1 MKNVTIKKLSAA
13 ALAAVMAVSFAPAA
27 SLNVFA
33 NPANK
38 DAVGNETIDATGS
51 YTLVSS
57 TAVTV
62 NSTAT
67 GTVNID
73 LNGQNVTVTIASGN
87 KANVALY
94 DTDGIRDTTKAGDV
108 RYATLTVSGESNTPS
123 LSISGNVNTKAV
135 NPTGLKGTDNVAA
148 TGTQPVALIGGVYYV
163 GNKAINTATDGQNIS
178 AVNGAVVIDEL
189 DDGKSATI
197 VSGANHDTSIK
208 VTATPSKVSLTD
220 IKTAY
225 SYYTGTSSR
234 TGSGS
239 YEADAWYA
247 GDAAKAAVEGL
258 KAVTVSSIIPKSTET
273 VYSIPSYSRAITVSM
288 NGDSWADA
296 IENTG
301 VIDSQQTDAATAQNH
316 VFGLTYFTADPSAY
330 TKGTTVAAID
340 GNKYVLG
347 AKKLQS
353 VSKDSA
359 KTSVK
364 VIRGNGYTSADGNK
378 NSVDTFT
385 VANGVT
391 VSGPADESVV
401 ENVETNVTDNTT
413 TVAKAVQVF
422 GTAKTVDATGF
433 TKPAGT
439 VSKRNVNVAQVAQ
452 GATVDFTS
460 ANEVTVSRGS
470 GVGYYS
476 YPSST
481 TETKYSFGPTTV
493 ITNAFRNFVAPH
505 TSNGLTIPAVNDTI
519 KAATVFASKEI
530 KTTVSGVAKTV
541 TIKGETSAK
550 VTATSG
556 NTQTWEVNA
565 DAKTTVSPVAT
576 YRLYDRNRGE
586 HLYTYNS
593 AERDFLVKS
602 GWKEEPSTIKVLPVS
617 ATEGVAIYRVYN
629 PNGGGTHMYT
639 QNPAEVQFLLTNGW
653 KEGKVVFK
661 TAASTA
667 TDAVPVYRLKN
678 PNSKN
683 GEHQFTTSAAER
695 AMLLNASWGDEGI
708 AFYSFK

>member
-220 IKTAY
+220 IKTTY
-225 SYYTGTSSR
+225 TYYTGTSSR

-239 YEADAWYA
+239 YTADAWYA
-247 GDAAKAAVEGL
+247 GDSAKAVVERL
-258 KAVTVSSIIPKSTET
+258 TVPTTGSIIPASGEK
-273 VYSIPSYSRAITVSM
+273 VYSIPSYARAITVSM
-288 NGDSWADA
+288 NGDSW
-296 IENTG
+296 TG
-301 VIDSQQTDAATAQNH
+301 TISKTGDIDSQQTDAATERNH

-330 TKGTTVAAID
+330 TTGTVAAID
-340 GNKYVLG
+340 SNKYVLG
-347 AKKLQS
+347 TNKLKA
-353 VSKDSA
+353 VTKESA

-364 VIRGNGYTSADGNK
+364 VIRGNAYTSADGNK
-378 NSVDTFT
+378 NSTDTFT
-385 VANGVT
+385 VNSGVT

-401 ENVETNVTDNTT
+401 V
-413 TVAKAVQVF
+413 VF
-422 GTAKTVDATGF
+422 GTSESISGTYAKPTGIE
-433 TKPAGT
+433 
-439 VSKRNVNVAQVAQ
+439 SKRNVNVAQVAQ
-452 GATVDFTS
+452 GATVDLT
-460 ANEVTVSRGS
+460 AADEVTVSRGS

-493 ITNAFRNFVAPH
+493 ITNAFKNFVAPH
-505 TSNGLTIPAVNDTI
+505 TANGLTIPAVNDTV
-519 KAATVFASKEI
+519 KATSVFASKEI

-556 NTQTWEVNA
+556 DTQTWEVNA
-565 DAKTTVSPVAT
+565 DAKSTAAPVVT

-586 HLYTYNS
+586 HLYTYS
-593 AERDFLVKS
+593 SLERDMLVKA
-602 GWKEEPSTIKVLPVS
+602 GWKEEPSNIKVLPVS
-617 ATEGVAIYRVYN
+617 ASEGIAIYRVYN
-629 PNGGGTHMYT
+629 PNFGGTHMYT
-639 QNPAEVQFLLTNGW
+639 QNPAEVQFLLQNGW
-653 KEGKVVFK
+653 KEGKVVFR
-661 TAASTA
+661 TAESTTA
-667 TDAVPVYRLKN
+667 GAVPVYRLKN

-695 AMLLNASWGDEGI
+695 TMLLNATWGDEGI

>member
-1 MKNVTIKKLSAA
+1 
-13 ALAAVMAVSFAPAA
+13 MAVSFAPAA

-148 TGTQPVALIGGVYYV
+148 TGTQPVALIGSVYYV

-220 IKTAY
+220 IKTTY
-225 SYYTGTSSR
+225 TYYTGTSSR

-239 YEADAWYA
+239 YTADAWYA
-247 GDAAKAAVEGL
+247 GDSAKAAVEGL
-258 KAVTVSSIIPKSTET
+258 TVPTTGSIIPASGEK
-273 VYSIPSYSRAITVSM
+273 VYSIPSYARAITVSM
-288 NGDSWADA
+288 NGDSW
-296 IENTG
+296 TG
-301 VIDSQQTDAATAQNH
+301 TISKTGDIDSQQTDAATERNH

-330 TKGTTVAAID
+330 TTGTVAAID
-340 GNKYVLG
+340 SNKYVLG
-347 AKKLQS
+347 TNKLKA
-353 VSKDSA
+353 VTKESA

-364 VIRGNGYTSADGNK
+364 VIRGNAYTSADGNK
-378 NSVDTFT
+378 NSTDTFT
-385 VANGVT
+385 VNSGVT
-391 VSGPADESVV
+391 VSGPADETVV
-401 ENVETNVTDNTT
+401 ENIATDVQGNTT
-413 TVAKAVQVF
+413 TVTKAVQVF
-422 GTAKTVDATGF
+422 GTAKAADATDF
-433 TKPAGT
+433 TKPSGT

-653 KEGKVVFK
+653 KEGKIVFK
-661 TAASTA
+661 TAVSTA
-667 TDAVPVYRLKN
+667 SDAVPVYRLKN

>member
-94 DTDGIRDTTKAGDV
+94 DTDGILDTTKAGDV

-220 IKTAY
+220 IKTTY
-225 SYYTGTSSR
+225 TYYTGTSSR

-239 YEADAWYA
+239 YTADAWYA
-247 GDAAKAAVEGL
+247 GDSAKAVVEGL
-258 KAVTVSSIIPKSTET
+258 TVPTTGSIIPASGEK
-273 VYSIPSYSRAITVSM
+273 VYSIPSYARAITVSM
-288 NGDSWADA
+288 NGDSW
-296 IENTG
+296 TG
-301 VIDSQQTDAATAQNH
+301 TISKTGDIDSQQTDAATERNH

-330 TKGTTVAAID
+330 TTGTVAAID
-340 GNKYVLG
+340 SNKYVLG
-347 AKKLQS
+347 TNKLKA
-353 VSKDSA
+353 VTKESA

-364 VIRGNGYTSADGNK
+364 VIRGNAYTSADGNK
-378 NSVDTFT
+378 NSTDTFT
-385 VANGVT
+385 VNSGVT

-401 ENVETNVTDNTT
+401 VETVTTVQGNTT
-413 TVAKAVQVF
+413 TVSNSAIVF
-422 GTAKTVDATGF
+422 GTSESISGTYAKPTGIE
-433 TKPAGT
+433 
-439 VSKRNVNVAQVAQ
+439 SKRNVNVAQVAQ
-452 GATVDFTS
+452 GATVDLT
-460 ANEVTVSRGS
+460 AADEVTVSRGS

-493 ITNAFRNFVAPH
+493 ITNAFKNFVAPH
-505 TSNGLTIPAVNDTI
+505 TANGLTIPAVNDTV
-519 KAATVFASKEI
+519 KATSVFASKEI

-541 TIKGETSAK
+541 TSKGETSAK

-556 NTQTWEVNA
+556 DTQTWEVNA
-565 DAKTTVSPVAT
+565 DAKSTAAPVVT

-586 HLYTYNS
+586 HLYTYS
-593 AERDFLVKS
+593 SLERDMLVKA
-602 GWKEEPSTIKVLPVS
+602 GWKEEPSNIKVLPVS
-617 ATEGVAIYRVYN
+617 ASEGIAIYRVYN
-629 PNGGGTHMYT
+629 PNFGGTHMYT
-639 QNPAEVQFLLTNGW
+639 QNPAEVQFLLQNGW
-653 KEGKVVFK
+653 KEGKVVFR
-661 TAASTA
+661 TAASTTA
-667 TDAVPVYRLKN
+667 GAVPVYRLKN

-695 AMLLNASWGDEGI
+695 TMLLNATWGDEGI

>member
-220 IKTAY
+220 IKTTY
-225 SYYTGTSSR
+225 TYYTGTSSR

-239 YEADAWYA
+239 YTADAWYA
-247 GDAAKAAVEGL
+247 GDSAKAAVEGL
-258 KAVTVSSIIPKSTET
+258 TVPTTGSIIPASGEK
-273 VYSIPSYSRAITVSM
+273 VYSIPSYARAITVSM
-288 NGDSWADA
+288 NGDSW
-296 IENTG
+296 TG
-301 VIDSQQTDAATAQNH
+301 TISKTGDIDSQQTDAATERNH

-330 TKGTTVAAID
+330 TTGTVAAID
-340 GNKYVLG
+340 SNKYVLG
-347 AKKLQS
+347 TNKLKA
-353 VSKDSA
+353 VTKESA

-364 VIRGNGYTSADGNK
+364 VIRGNAYTSADGNK
-378 NSVDTFT
+378 NSTDTFT
-385 VANGVT
+385 VNSGVT

-401 ENVETNVTDNTT
+401 VETVTTVQGNTT
-413 TVAKAVQVF
+413 TVSNSAIVF
-422 GTAKTVDATGF
+422 GTSESISGTYAKPTGIE
-433 TKPAGT
+433 
-439 VSKRNVNVAQVAQ
+439 SKRNVNVAQVAQ
-452 GATVDFTS
+452 GATVDLT
-460 ANEVTVSRGS
+460 AADEVTVSRGS

-493 ITNAFRNFVAPH
+493 ITNAFKNFVAPH
-505 TSNGLTIPAVNDTI
+505 TANGLTIPAVNDTV
-519 KAATVFASKEI
+519 KATSVFASKEI

-556 NTQTWEVNA
+556 DTQTWEVNA
-565 DAKTTVSPVAT
+565 DAKSTAAPVVT

-586 HLYTYNS
+586 HLYTYS
-593 AERDFLVKS
+593 SLERDMLVKA
-602 GWKEEPSTIKVLPVS
+602 GWKEEPSNIKVLPVS
-617 ATEGVAIYRVYN
+617 ASEGIAIYRVYN
-629 PNGGGTHMYT
+629 PNFGGTHMYT
-639 QNPAEVQFLLTNGW
+639 QNPAEVQFLLQNGW
-653 KEGKVVFK
+653 KEGKVVFR
-661 TAASTA
+661 TAESTTA
-667 TDAVPVYRLKN
+667 GAVPVYRLKN

-695 AMLLNASWGDEGI
+695 TMLLNATWGDEGI

>member
-220 IKTAY
+220 IKTTY
-225 SYYTGTSSR
+225 TYYTGTSSR

-239 YEADAWYA
+239 YTADAWYA
-247 GDAAKAAVEGL
+247 GDSAKAVVEGL
-258 KAVTVSSIIPKSTET
+258 MVPTTGSIIPASGEK
-273 VYSIPSYSRAITVSM
+273 VYSIPSYARAITVSM
-288 NGDSWADA
+288 NGDSW
-296 IENTG
+296 TG
-301 VIDSQQTDAATAQNH
+301 TISKTGDIDSQQTDAATERNH

-330 TKGTTVAAID
+330 TTGTVAAID
-340 GNKYVLG
+340 SNKYVLG
-347 AKKLQS
+347 TNKLKA
-353 VSKDSA
+353 VTKESA

-364 VIRGNGYTSADGNK
+364 VIRGNAYTSADGNK
-378 NSVDTFT
+378 NSTDTFT
-385 VANGVT
+385 VNSGVT
-391 VSGPADESVV
+391 VSGPADETVV
-401 ENVETNVTDNTT
+401 ENIATDVQGNTT
-413 TVAKAVQVF
+413 TVTKAVQVF
-422 GTAKTVDATGF
+422 GTAKAADATDF
-433 TKPAGT
+433 TKPSGT
-439 VSKRNVNVAQVAQ
+439 VSKRNVNVA
-452 GATVDFTS
+452 
-460 ANEVTVSRGS
+460 
-470 GVGYYS
+470 
-476 YPSST
+476 
-481 TETKYSFGPTTV
+481 
-493 ITNAFRNFVAPH
+493 
-505 TSNGLTIPAVNDTI
+505 
-519 KAATVFASKEI
+519 
-530 KTTVSGVAKTV
+530 
-541 TIKGETSAK
+541 
-550 VTATSG
+550 
-556 NTQTWEVNA
+556 
-565 DAKTTVSPVAT
+565 
-576 YRLYDRNRGE
+576 
-586 HLYTYNS
+586 
-593 AERDFLVKS
+593 
-602 GWKEEPSTIKVLPVS
+602 
-617 ATEGVAIYRVYN
+617 
-629 PNGGGTHMYT
+629 
-639 QNPAEVQFLLTNGW
+639 
-653 KEGKVVFK
+653 
-661 TAASTA
+661 
-667 TDAVPVYRLKN
+667 
-678 PNSKN
+678 
-683 GEHQFTTSAAER
+683 
-695 AMLLNASWGDEGI
+695 
-708 AFYSFK
+708 

>member
-220 IKTAY
+220 IKTTY
-225 SYYTGTSSR
+225 TYYTGTSSR

-239 YEADAWYA
+239 YTADAWYA
-247 GDAAKAAVEGL
+247 GDSAKAAVEGL
-258 KAVTVSSIIPKSTET
+258 TVPTTGSIIPASGEK
-273 VYSIPSYSRAITVSM
+273 VYSIPSYARAITVSM
-288 NGDSWADA
+288 NGDSW
-296 IENTG
+296 TG
-301 VIDSQQTDAATAQNH
+301 TISKTGDIDSQQTDAATERNH

-330 TKGTTVAAID
+330 TTGTVAAID
-340 GNKYVLG
+340 SNKYVLG
-347 AKKLQS
+347 TNKLKA
-353 VSKDSA
+353 VTKESA

-364 VIRGNGYTSADGNK
+364 VIRGNAYTSADGNK
-378 NSVDTFT
+378 NSTDTFT
-385 VANGVT
+385 VNSGVT
-391 VSGPADESVV
+391 VSGPADETVV
-401 ENVETNVTDNTT
+401 ENIATDVQGNTT
-413 TVAKAVQVF
+413 TVTKAVQVF
-422 GTAKTVDATGF
+422 GTAKAADATDF
-433 TKPAGT
+433 TKPSGT

>member
-1 MKNVTIKKLSAA
+1 
-13 ALAAVMAVSFAPAA
+13 MAVSFAPAA

-220 IKTAY
+220 IKTTY
-225 SYYTGTSSR
+225 TYYTGTSSR

-239 YEADAWYA
+239 YTADAWYA
-247 GDAAKAAVEGL
+247 GDSAKAAVEGL
-258 KAVTVSSIIPKSTET
+258 TVPTTGSIIPASGEK
-273 VYSIPSYSRAITVSM
+273 VYSIPSYARAITVSM
-288 NGDSWADA
+288 NGDSW
-296 IENTG
+296 TG
-301 VIDSQQTDAATAQNH
+301 TISKTGDIDSQQTDAATERNH

-330 TKGTTVAAID
+330 TTGTVAAID
-340 GNKYVLG
+340 SNKYVLG
-347 AKKLQS
+347 TNKLKA
-353 VSKDSA
+353 VTKESA

-364 VIRGNGYTSADGNK
+364 VIRGNAYTSADGNK
-378 NSVDTFT
+378 NSTDTFT
-385 VANGVT
+385 VNSGVT
-391 VSGPADESVV
+391 VSGPADETVVV
-401 ENVETNVTDNTT
+401 ENIATDVQGNTT
-413 TVAKAVQVF
+413 TVTKAVQVF
-422 GTAKTVDATGF
+422 GTAKAADATDF
-433 TKPAGT
+433 TKPSGT

-519 KAATVFASKEI
+519 KAVTVFASKEI

>member
-1 MKNVTIKKLSAA
+1 MKNTTFKKLSAA

-33 NPANK
+33 ATKSITRTNPS
-38 DAVGNETIDATGS
+38 T
-51 YTLVSS
+51 YTL
-57 TAVTV
+57 AL
-62 NSTAT
+62 
-67 GTVNID
+67 GEDEVNINTNDSGIITVD
-73 LNGQNVTVTIASGN
+73 LNGQQNVKVTVVATN
-87 KANVALY
+87 ANIVLT
-94 DTDGIRDTTKAGDV
+94 DTKGA
-108 RYATLTVSGESNTPS
+108 AVSGVVGGRRYETISQLTNTASKS
-123 LSISGNVNTKAV
+123 LSITGNMTVKRSEVAKADIAKIFKDNNTAV
-135 NPTGLKGTDNVAA
+135 
-148 TGTQPVALIGGVYYV
+148 PVAVTSDTSEDYLV
-163 GNKAINTATDGQNIS
+163 GNTLIS
-178 AVNGAVVIDEL
+178 AAASEGNSIIAENGAVEVSGL
-189 DDGKSATI
+189 KNASATI
-197 VSGANHDTSIK
+197 GADANADTTIK
-208 VTATPSKVSLTD
+208 ATAAANTALTTIVTT
-220 IKTAY
+220 
-225 SYYTGTSSR
+225 YTYFSNNK
-234 TGSGS
+234 TGSGT
-239 YEADAWYA
+239 YTDTAYYA
-247 GDAAKAAVEGL
+247 GSTKGQQAVAALAAP
-258 KAVTVSSIIPKSTET
+258 TTSSPKTPAGVN
-273 VYSIPSYSRAITVSM
+273 VYSIPSYSRVITINT
-288 NGDSWADA
+288 NGETWSGTPAK
-296 IENTG
+296 TG
-301 VIDSQQTDAATAQNH
+301 VYDAQDTDASTASGK
-316 VFGLTYFTADPSAY
+316 VFGLTYFTSDPSAY
-330 TKGTTVAAID
+330 FSGTVAVID

-347 AKKLQS
+347 ADELKA
-353 VSKDSA
+353 VSRNTA

-364 VIRGNGYTSADGNK
+364 VIRGKTYSSASGNRTSK
-378 NSVDTFT
+378 DTFP
-385 VANGVT
+385 VAAGVT

-401 ENVETNVTDNTT
+401 IETVTTVQGNTT
-413 TVAKAVQVF
+413 TVSNSAIVF
-422 GTAKTVDATGF
+422 GTSESISGTYAKPTGIE
-433 TKPAGT
+433 
-439 VSKRNVNVAQVAQ
+439 SKRNVNVAQVAQ

>member
-220 IKTAY
+220 IKTTY
-225 SYYTGTSSR
+225 TYYTGTSSR

-239 YEADAWYA
+239 YTADAWYA
-247 GDAAKAAVEGL
+247 GDSAKAAVEGL
-258 KAVTVSSIIPKSTET
+258 TVPTTGSIIPASGEK
-273 VYSIPSYSRAITVSM
+273 VYSIPSYARAITVSM
-288 NGDSWADA
+288 NGDSW
-296 IENTG
+296 TG
-301 VIDSQQTDAATAQNH
+301 TISKTGDIDSQQTDAATERNH

-330 TKGTTVAAID
+330 TTGTVAAID
-340 GNKYVLG
+340 SNKYVLG
-347 AKKLQS
+347 TNKLKA
-353 VSKDSA
+353 VTKESA

-364 VIRGNGYTSADGNK
+364 VIRGNAYTSADGNK
-378 NSVDTFT
+378 NSTDTFT
-385 VANGVT
+385 VNSGVT
-391 VSGPADESVV
+391 VSGPADETVV
-401 ENVETNVTDNTT
+401 ENIATDVQGNTT
-413 TVAKAVQVF
+413 TVTKAVQVF
-422 GTAKTVDATGF
+422 GTAKAADATDF
-433 TKPAGT
+433 TKPSGT

-653 KEGKVVFK
+653 KEGKIVFK
-661 TAASTA
+661 TAVSTA
-667 TDAVPVYRLKN
+667 SDAVPVYRLKN

>member
-220 IKTAY
+220 IKTTY
-225 SYYTGTSSR
+225 TYYTGTSSR

-239 YEADAWYA
+239 YTADAWYA
-247 GDAAKAAVEGL
+247 GDSAKAVVERL
-258 KAVTVSSIIPKSTET
+258 TVPTTGSIIPASGEK
-273 VYSIPSYSRAITVSM
+273 VYSIPSYARAITVSM
-288 NGDSWADA
+288 NGDSW
-296 IENTG
+296 TG
-301 VIDSQQTDAATAQNH
+301 TISKTGDIDSQQTDAATERNH

-330 TKGTTVAAID
+330 TTGTVAAID
-340 GNKYVLG
+340 SNKYVLG
-347 AKKLQS
+347 TNKLKA
-353 VSKDSA
+353 VTKESA

-364 VIRGNGYTSADGNK
+364 VIRGNAYTSADGNK
-378 NSVDTFT
+378 NSTDTFT
-385 VANGVT
+385 VNSGVT
-391 VSGPADESVV
+391 VSGPADETVV
-401 ENVETNVTDNTT
+401 ENIATDVQGNTT
-413 TVAKAVQVF
+413 TVTKAVQVF
-422 GTAKTVDATGF
+422 GTAKAADATDF
-433 TKPAGT
+433 TKPSGT

>member
-220 IKTAY
+220 IKTTY
-225 SYYTGTSSR
+225 TYYTGTSSR

-239 YEADAWYA
+239 YTADAWYA
-247 GDAAKAAVEGL
+247 GDSAKAVVEGL
-258 KAVTVSSIIPKSTET
+258 MVPTTGSIIPASGEK
-273 VYSIPSYSRAITVSM
+273 VYSIPSYARAITVSM
-288 NGDSWADA
+288 NGDSW
-296 IENTG
+296 TG
-301 VIDSQQTDAATAQNH
+301 TISKTGDIDSQQTDAATERNH

-330 TKGTTVAAID
+330 TTGTVAAID
-340 GNKYVLG
+340 SNKYVLG
-347 AKKLQS
+347 TNKLKA
-353 VSKDSA
+353 VTKESA

-364 VIRGNGYTSADGNK
+364 VIRGNAYTSADGNK
-378 NSVDTFT
+378 NSTDTFT
-385 VANGVT
+385 VNSGVT
-391 VSGPADESVV
+391 VSGPADETVV
-401 ENVETNVTDNTT
+401 ENIATDVQGNTT
-413 TVAKAVQVF
+413 TVTKAVQVF
-422 GTAKTVDATGF
+422 GTAKAADATDF
-433 TKPAGT
+433 TKPSGT

>member
-163 GNKAINTATDGQNIS
+163 GNKAINTATDGQDIS

-220 IKTAY
+220 IKTTY
-225 SYYTGTSSR
+225 TYYTGTSSR

-239 YEADAWYA
+239 YTADAWYA
-247 GDAAKAAVEGL
+247 GDSAKAAVEGL
-258 KAVTVSSIIPKSTET
+258 TVPTTGSIIPASGEK
-273 VYSIPSYSRAITVSM
+273 VYSIPSYARAITVSM
-288 NGDSWADA
+288 NGDSW
-296 IENTG
+296 TG
-301 VIDSQQTDAATAQNH
+301 TISKTGDIDSQQTDAATERNH

-330 TKGTTVAAID
+330 TTGTVAAID
-340 GNKYVLG
+340 SNKYVLG
-347 AKKLQS
+347 TNKLKA
-353 VSKDSA
+353 VTKESA

-364 VIRGNGYTSADGNK
+364 VIRGNAYTSADGNK
-378 NSVDTFT
+378 NSTDTFT
-385 VANGVT
+385 VNSGVT
-391 VSGPADESVV
+391 VSGPADETVV
-401 ENVETNVTDNTT
+401 ENIATDVQGNTT
-413 TVAKAVQVF
+413 TVTKAVQVF
-422 GTAKTVDATGF
+422 GTAKAADATDF
-433 TKPAGT
+433 TKPSGT

>member
-1 MKNVTIKKLSAA
+1 
-13 ALAAVMAVSFAPAA
+13 
-27 SLNVFA
+27 
-33 NPANK
+33 
-38 DAVGNETIDATGS
+38 
-51 YTLVSS
+51 
-57 TAVTV
+57 
-62 NSTAT
+62 
-67 GTVNID
+67 
-73 LNGQNVTVTIASGN
+73 
-87 KANVALY
+87 
-94 DTDGIRDTTKAGDV
+94 
-108 RYATLTVSGESNTPS
+108 
-123 LSISGNVNTKAV
+123 
-135 NPTGLKGTDNVAA
+135 
-148 TGTQPVALIGGVYYV
+148 
-163 GNKAINTATDGQNIS
+163 
-178 AVNGAVVIDEL
+178 
-189 DDGKSATI
+189 
-197 VSGANHDTSIK
+197 
-208 VTATPSKVSLTD
+208 
-220 IKTAY
+220 
-225 SYYTGTSSR
+225 
-234 TGSGS
+234 
-239 YEADAWYA
+239 
-247 GDAAKAAVEGL
+247 
-258 KAVTVSSIIPKSTET
+258 
-273 VYSIPSYSRAITVSM
+273 M
-288 NGDSWADA
+288 NGDSW
-296 IENTG
+296 TG
-301 VIDSQQTDAATAQNH
+301 TISKTGDIDSQQTDAATERNH

-330 TKGTTVAAID
+330 TTGTVAAID
-340 GNKYVLG
+340 SNKYVLG
-347 AKKLQS
+347 TNKLKA
-353 VSKDSA
+353 VTKESA

-364 VIRGNGYTSADGNK
+364 VIRGNAYTSADGNK
-378 NSVDTFT
+378 NSTDTFT
-385 VANGVT
+385 VNSGVT
-391 VSGPADESVV
+391 VSGPADETVV
-401 ENVETNVTDNTT
+401 ENIATDVQGNTT
-413 TVAKAVQVF
+413 TVTKAVQVF
-422 GTAKTVDATGF
+422 GTAKAADATDF
-433 TKPAGT
+433 TKPSGT

>member
-220 IKTAY
+220 IKTTY
-225 SYYTGTSSR
+225 TYYTGTSSR

-239 YEADAWYA
+239 YTADAWYA
-247 GDAAKAAVEGL
+247 GDSAKAAVEGL
-258 KAVTVSSIIPKSTET
+258 TVPTTGSIIPASGEK
-273 VYSIPSYSRAITVSM
+273 VYSIPSYARAITVSM
-288 NGDSWADA
+288 NGDSW
-296 IENTG
+296 TG
-301 VIDSQQTDAATAQNH
+301 TISKTGDIDSQQTDAATERNH

-330 TKGTTVAAID
+330 TTGTVAAID
-340 GNKYVLG
+340 SNKYVLG
-347 AKKLQS
+347 TNKLKA
-353 VSKDSA
+353 VTKESA

-364 VIRGNGYTSADGNK
+364 VIRGNAYTSADGNK
-378 NSVDTFT
+378 NSTDTFT
-385 VANGVT
+385 VNSGVT
-391 VSGPADESVV
+391 VSGPADETVV
-401 ENVETNVTDNTT
+401 ENIATDVQGNTT
-413 TVAKAVQVF
+413 TVTKAVQVF
-422 GTAKTVDATGF
+422 GTAKAADATDF
-433 TKPAGT
+433 TKPSGT

-629 PNGGGTHMYT
+629 PNFGGTHMYT

>member
-220 IKTAY
+220 IKTTY
-225 SYYTGTSSR
+225 TYYTGTSSR

-239 YEADAWYA
+239 YTADAWYA
-247 GDAAKAAVEGL
+247 GDSAKAVVEGL
-258 KAVTVSSIIPKSTET
+258 MVPTTGSIIPASGEK
-273 VYSIPSYSRAITVSM
+273 VYSIPSYARAITVSM
-288 NGDSWADA
+288 NGDSW
-296 IENTG
+296 TG
-301 VIDSQQTDAATAQNH
+301 TISKTGDIDSQQTDAATERNH

-330 TKGTTVAAID
+330 TTGTVAAID
-340 GNKYVLG
+340 SNKYVLG
-347 AKKLQS
+347 TNKLKA
-353 VSKDSA
+353 VTKESA

-364 VIRGNGYTSADGNK
+364 VIRGNAYTSADGNK
-378 NSVDTFT
+378 NSTDTFT
-385 VANGVT
+385 VNSGVT
-391 VSGPADESVV
+391 VSGPADETVV
-401 ENVETNVTDNTT
+401 ENIATDVQGNTT
-413 TVAKAVQVF
+413 TVTKAVQVF
-422 GTAKTVDATGF
+422 GTAKAADATDF
-433 TKPAGT
+433 TKPSGT

-667 TDAVPVYRLKN
+667 TDA
-678 PNSKN
+678 S
-683 GEHQFTTSAAER
+683 TSSRHPPLSAR
-695 AMLLNASWGDEGI
+695 CS
-708 AFYSFK
+708 

>member
-123 LSISGNVNTKAV
+123 LSISGNVNTKEV

-220 IKTAY
+220 IKTTY
-225 SYYTGTSSR
+225 TYYTGTSSR

-239 YEADAWYA
+239 YTADAWYA
-247 GDAAKAAVEGL
+247 GDSAKAAVEGL
-258 KAVTVSSIIPKSTET
+258 TVPTTGSIIPASGEK
-273 VYSIPSYSRAITVSM
+273 VYSIPSYARAITVSM
-288 NGDSWADA
+288 NGDSW
-296 IENTG
+296 TG
-301 VIDSQQTDAATAQNH
+301 TISKTGDIDSQQTDAATERNH

-330 TKGTTVAAID
+330 TTGTVAAID
-340 GNKYVLG
+340 SNKYVLG
-347 AKKLQS
+347 TNKLKA
-353 VSKDSA
+353 VTKESA

-364 VIRGNGYTSADGNK
+364 VIRGNAYTSADGNK
-378 NSVDTFT
+378 NSTDTFT
-385 VANGVT
+385 VNSGVT
-391 VSGPADESVV
+391 VSGPADETVVV
-401 ENVETNVTDNTT
+401 ENIATDVQGNTT
-413 TVAKAVQVF
+413 TVTKAVQVF
-422 GTAKTVDATGF
+422 GTAKAADATDF
-433 TKPAGT
+433 TKPSGT

>member
-220 IKTAY
+220 IKTTY
-225 SYYTGTSSR
+225 TYYTGTSSR

-239 YEADAWYA
+239 YTADAWYA
-247 GDAAKAAVEGL
+247 GDSAKAVVERL
-258 KAVTVSSIIPKSTET
+258 TVPTTGSIIPASGEK
-273 VYSIPSYSRAITVSM
+273 VYSIPSYARAITVSM
-288 NGDSWADA
+288 NGDSW
-296 IENTG
+296 TG
-301 VIDSQQTDAATAQNH
+301 TISKTGDIDSQQTDAATERNH

-330 TKGTTVAAID
+330 TTGTVAAID
-340 GNKYVLG
+340 SNKYVLG
-347 AKKLQS
+347 TNKLKA
-353 VSKDSA
+353 VTKESA

-364 VIRGNGYTSADGNK
+364 VIRGNAYTSA
-378 NSVDTFT
+378 
-385 VANGVT
+385 
-391 VSGPADESVV
+391 PADESVV
-401 ENVETNVTDNTT
+401 VETVTTVQGNTT
-413 TVAKAVQVF
+413 TVSNSAIVF
-422 GTAKTVDATGF
+422 GTSESISGTYAKPTGIE
-433 TKPAGT
+433 
-439 VSKRNVNVAQVAQ
+439 SKRNVNVAQVAQ
-452 GATVDFTS
+452 GATVDLT
-460 ANEVTVSRGS
+460 AADEVTVSRGS

-493 ITNAFRNFVAPH
+493 ITNAFKNFVAPH
-505 TSNGLTIPAVNDTI
+505 TANGLTIPAVNDTV
-519 KAATVFASKEI
+519 KATSVFASKEI

-556 NTQTWEVNA
+556 DTQTWEVNA
-565 DAKTTVSPVAT
+565 DAKSTAAPVVT

-586 HLYTYNS
+586 HLYTYS
-593 AERDFLVKS
+593 SLERDMLVKA
-602 GWKEEPSTIKVLPVS
+602 GWKEEPSNIKVLPVS
-617 ATEGVAIYRVYN
+617 ASEGIAIYRVYN
-629 PNGGGTHMYT
+629 PNFGGTHMYT
-639 QNPAEVQFLLTNGW
+639 QNPAEVQFLLQNGW
-653 KEGKVVFK
+653 KEGKVVFR
-661 TAASTA
+661 TAESTTA
-667 TDAVPVYRLKN
+667 GAVPVYRLKN

-695 AMLLNASWGDEGI
+695 TMLLNATWGDEGI

>member
-220 IKTAY
+220 IKTTY
-225 SYYTGTSSR
+225 TYYTGTSSR

-239 YEADAWYA
+239 YTADAWYA
-247 GDAAKAAVEGL
+247 GDSAKAAVEGL
-258 KAVTVSSIIPKSTET
+258 TVPTTGSIIPASGEK
-273 VYSIPSYSRAITVSM
+273 VYSIPSYARAITVSM
-288 NGDSWADA
+288 NGDSW
-296 IENTG
+296 TG
-301 VIDSQQTDAATAQNH
+301 TISKTGDIDSQQTDAATERNH

-330 TKGTTVAAID
+330 TTGTVAAID
-340 GNKYVLG
+340 SNKYVLG
-347 AKKLQS
+347 TNKL
-353 VSKDSA
+353 
-359 KTSVK
+359 
-364 VIRGNGYTSADGNK
+364 
-378 NSVDTFT
+378 
-385 VANGVT
+385 
-391 VSGPADESVV
+391 
-401 ENVETNVTDNTT
+401 
-413 TVAKAVQVF
+413 KAVTKEF
-422 GTAKTVDATGF
+422 G
-433 TKPAGT
+433 
-439 VSKRNVNVAQVAQ
+439 
-452 GATVDFTS
+452 
-460 ANEVTVSRGS
+460 
-470 GVGYYS
+470 
-476 YPSST
+476 
-481 TETKYSFGPTTV
+481 
-493 ITNAFRNFVAPH
+493 
-505 TSNGLTIPAVNDTI
+505 
-519 KAATVFASKEI
+519 
-530 KTTVSGVAKTV
+530 
-541 TIKGETSAK
+541 
-550 VTATSG
+550 
-556 NTQTWEVNA
+556 
-565 DAKTTVSPVAT
+565 
-576 YRLYDRNRGE
+576 
-586 HLYTYNS
+586 
-593 AERDFLVKS
+593 
-602 GWKEEPSTIKVLPVS
+602 
-617 ATEGVAIYRVYN
+617 
-629 PNGGGTHMYT
+629 
-639 QNPAEVQFLLTNGW
+639 
-653 KEGKVVFK
+653 
-661 TAASTA
+661 
-667 TDAVPVYRLKN
+667 
-678 PNSKN
+678 
-683 GEHQFTTSAAER
+683 
-695 AMLLNASWGDEGI
+695 
-708 AFYSFK
+708 

>member
-1 MKNVTIKKLSAA
+1 
-13 ALAAVMAVSFAPAA
+13 MAVSFAPAA

-220 IKTAY
+220 IKTTY
-225 SYYTGTSSR
+225 TYYTGTSSR

-239 YEADAWYA
+239 YTADAWYA
-247 GDAAKAAVEGL
+247 GDSAKAVVEGL
-258 KAVTVSSIIPKSTET
+258 MVPTTGSIIPASGEK
-273 VYSIPSYSRAITVSM
+273 VYSIPSYARAITVSM
-288 NGDSWADA
+288 NGDSW
-296 IENTG
+296 TG
-301 VIDSQQTDAATAQNH
+301 TISKTGDIDSQQTDAATERNH

-330 TKGTTVAAID
+330 TTGTVAAID
-340 GNKYVLG
+340 SNKYVLG
-347 AKKLQS
+347 TNKLKA
-353 VSKDSA
+353 VTKESA

-364 VIRGNGYTSADGNK
+364 VIRGNAYTSADGNK
-378 NSVDTFT
+378 NSTDTFT
-385 VANGVT
+385 VNSGVT
-391 VSGPADESVV
+391 VSGPADETVV
-401 ENVETNVTDNTT
+401 ENIATDVQGNTT
-413 TVAKAVQVF
+413 TVTKAVQVF
-422 GTAKTVDATGF
+422 GTAKAADATDF
-433 TKPAGT
+433 TKPSGT

>member
-220 IKTAY
+220 IKTTY
-225 SYYTGTSSR
+225 TYYTGTSSR

-239 YEADAWYA
+239 YTADAWYA
-247 GDAAKAAVEGL
+247 GDSAKAVVERL
-258 KAVTVSSIIPKSTET
+258 TVPTTGSIIPASGEK
-273 VYSIPSYSRAITVSM
+273 VYSIPSYARAITVSM
-288 NGDSWADA
+288 NGDSW
-296 IENTG
+296 TG
-301 VIDSQQTDAATAQNH
+301 TISKTGDIDSQQTDAATERNH

-330 TKGTTVAAID
+330 TTGTVAAID
-340 GNKYVLG
+340 SNKYVLG
-347 AKKLQS
+347 TNKLKA
-353 VSKDSA
+353 VTKESA

-364 VIRGNGYTSADGNK
+364 VIRGNAYTSADGNK
-378 NSVDTFT
+378 NSTDTFT
-385 VANGVT
+385 VNSGVT

-401 ENVETNVTDNTT
+401 VETVTTVQGNTT
-413 TVAKAVQVF
+413 TVSNSAIVF
-422 GTAKTVDATGF
+422 GTSESISGTYAKPTGIE
-433 TKPAGT
+433 
-439 VSKRNVNVAQVAQ
+439 SKRNVNVAQVAQ
-452 GATVDFTS
+452 GATVDLT
-460 ANEVTVSRGS
+460 AADEVTVSRGS

-493 ITNAFRNFVAPH
+493 ITNAFKNFVAPH
-505 TSNGLTIPAVNDTI
+505 TANGLTIPAVNDTV
-519 KAATVFASKEI
+519 KATSVFASKEI

-556 NTQTWEVNA
+556 DTQTWEVNA
-565 DAKTTVSPVAT
+565 DAKSTAAPVVT

-586 HLYTYNS
+586 HLYTYS
-593 AERDFLVKS
+593 SLERDMLVKA
-602 GWKEEPSTIKVLPVS
+602 GWKEEPSNIKVLPVS
-617 ATEGVAIYRVYN
+617 ASEGIAIYRVYN
-629 PNGGGTHMYT
+629 PNFGGTHMYT
-639 QNPAEVQFLLTNGW
+639 QNPAEVQFLLQNGW
-653 KEGKVVFK
+653 KEGKVVFR
-661 TAASTA
+661 TAESTTA
-667 TDAVPVYRLKN
+667 GAVPVYRLKN

-695 AMLLNASWGDEGI
+695 TMLLNATWGDEGI

>member
-123 LSISGNVNTKAV
+123 LSISGNVNTKTV

-220 IKTAY
+220 IKTTY
-225 SYYTGTSSR
+225 TYYTGTSSR

-239 YEADAWYA
+239 YTADAWYA
-247 GDAAKAAVEGL
+247 GDSAKAAVEGL
-258 KAVTVSSIIPKSTET
+258 TVPTTGSIIPASGEK
-273 VYSIPSYSRAITVSM
+273 VYSIPSYARAITVSM
-288 NGDSWADA
+288 NGDSW
-296 IENTG
+296 TG
-301 VIDSQQTDAATAQNH
+301 TISKTGDIDSQQTDAATERNH

-330 TKGTTVAAID
+330 TTGTVAAID
-340 GNKYVLG
+340 SNKYVLG
-347 AKKLQS
+347 TNKLKA
-353 VSKDSA
+353 VTKESA

-364 VIRGNGYTSADGNK
+364 VIRGNAYTSADGNK
-378 NSVDTFT
+378 NSTDTFT
-385 VANGVT
+385 VNSGVT
-391 VSGPADESVV
+391 VSGPADETVV
-401 ENVETNVTDNTT
+401 ENIATDVQGNTT
-413 TVAKAVQVF
+413 TVTKAVQVF
-422 GTAKTVDATGF
+422 GTAKAADATDF
-433 TKPAGT
+433 TKPSGT